1 MKRLTI
7 AIAAA
12 LLTAA
17 ATAQQTSQPP
27 QPQCIYTQVTM
38 PDGRAMTCVSCGS
51 FTSCS

>member
-7 AIAAA
+7 AIIAA

-17 ATAQQTSQPP
+17 ATAQQAPT
-27 QPQCIYTQVTM
+27 PQCTYTQVTM
-38 PDGRAMTCVSCGS
+38 PDGRAMTCVTCGS